1 MIYSKYRNQK
11 VIINGI
17 KIADSKKEDKR
28 LNELRLLEKVG
39 EIHDL
44 KTQVPF
50 ILIPSFKHN
59 DKTIRETKY
68 IADFTYEDKENN
80 FIVEDVKSKAT
91 RTRVY
96 MIKKKLMLFRHGIE
110 IKEI

>member
-1 MIYSKYRNQK
+1 MYSKYRNKK
-11 VIINGI
+11 VYKDGK
-17 KIADSKKEDKR
+17 KIADSKKEEKR
-28 LNELRLLEKVG
+28 LNELRLLERVG
-39 EIHDL
+39 EIRDL
-44 KTQVPF
+44 KIQVPF
-50 ILIPSFKHN
+50 ILIPSFKYN
-59 DKTIRETKY
+59 NKTIRETKY

-96 MIKKKLMLFRHGIE
+96 MIKKKLMLFRYGIE